1 MATTNELAHLHPSAR
16 DLAVLT
22 DEQRVRILQRDRWI
36 DYPRAM
42 EALKRLERLLET
54 PQRERIPCLVIHG
67 RSNIGKTLVITKFL
81 HDHPPRFDG
90 GRGLE
95 QRQIIAMQMPAT
107 PDQRRFYS
115 ALLFELGAPQSASAT
130 LAQLERVT
138 RDLLRRIEPRMLI
151 VDEVHHLLAGSHI
164 EQRASLNLL
173 KYLAND
179 LKISVVAVGTSDA
192 PLAFRTDPQMSS
204 RFTPFEMPRW
214 IESDDFRR
222 LLRAFE
228 QVLPL
233 RRASDLVQR
242 PFVQFLISA
251 SGGLLGE
258 VSRLLTEAAERAIL
272 DGSQRISLEHL
283 EGAVCEQG

>member
-1 MATTNELAHLHPSAR
+1 MATASDLAHLHPTVR
-16 DLAVLT
+16 ELALLGN
-22 DEQRVRILQRDRWI
+22 EQRLRLLQRDRWI
-36 DYPRAM
+36 DYPRAA
-42 EALKRLERLLET
+42 EALRRLERLLQT
-54 PQRERIPCLVIHG
+54 PQRERMPCLVIHG

-81 HDHPPRFDG
+81 RDHPPQFDG
-90 GRGLE
+90 DRGLE

-130 LAQLERVT
+130 LAQLERVA
-138 RDLLRRIEPRMLI
+138 RDLLRRIAPRMLI

-192 PLAFRTDPQMSS
+192 PLALRTDPQMSS

-214 IESDDFRR
+214 TESDDFRR

-233 RRASDLVQR
+233 RRVSDLVQR
-242 PFVQFLISA
+242 PVVQFLISA

-258 VSRLLTEAAERAIL
+258 VSRLLTEAAEQAIVE
-272 DGSQRISLEHL
+272 GSERIALEHL
-283 EGAVCEQG
+283 ERAACELS

>member
-1 MATTNELAHLHPSAR
+1 MATASDLAHL
-16 DLAVLT
+16 
-22 DEQRVRILQRDRWI
+22 
-36 DYPRAM
+36 
-42 EALKRLERLLET
+42 
-54 PQRERIPCLVIHG
+54 RE
-67 RSNIGKTLVITKFL
+67 
-81 HDHPPRFDG
+81 HPPQFDG

-95 QRQIIAMQMPAT
+95 RRQIIAMQMPAT

-130 LAQLERVT
+130 LAQLERVS
-138 RDLLRRIEPRMLI
+138 RDLLRRIAPRMLI
-151 VDEVHHLLAGSHI
+151 VDEVHHLLAGSHV

-192 PLAFRTDPQMSS
+192 PLALRTDAQMSS
-204 RFTPFEMPRW
+204 RFTSFEMPSW

-242 PFVQFLISA
+242 PIVQFLISA

-258 VSRLLTEAAERAIL
+258 VSRLLTEAAEQAIVE
-272 DGSQRISLEHL
+272 GSERISLEHL
-283 EGAVCEQG
+283 ERVACEQG

>member
-1 MATTNELAHLHPSAR
+1 MATTNEQAHLHPSAR
-16 DLAVLT
+16 NLAVLA
-22 DEQRVRILQRDRWI
+22 DEQRIRILQRDRWI

-54 PQRERIPCLVIHG
+54 PQRERMPCLVIHG

-81 HDHPPRFDG
+81 RDHPPRFDG

-151 VDEVHHLLAGSHI
+151 VDKVHHLLAGSHI

-214 IESDDFRR
+214 IESDDFGACCGRSSRCCRYGGRR
-222 LLRAFE
+222 T
-228 QVLPL
+228 
-233 RRASDLVQR
+233 SC
-242 PFVQFLISA
+242 
-251 SGGLLGE
+251 SGH
-258 VSRLLTEAAERAIL
+258 SC
-272 DGSQRISLEHL
+272 SS
-283 EGAVCEQG
+283 

>member
-1 MATTNELAHLHPSAR
+1 M
-16 DLAVLT
+16 
-22 DEQRVRILQRDRWI
+22 
-36 DYPRAM
+36 
-42 EALKRLERLLET
+42 
-54 PQRERIPCLVIHG
+54 PCLVIHG
-67 RSNIGKTLVITKFL
+67 RSNIGKTLVIAKFL
-81 HDHPPRFDG
+81 RDHPPQFDA

-95 QRQIIAMQMPAT
+95 QHRIIAIQMPAT

-115 ALLFELGAPQSASAT
+115 ALVVELGAPQSASAT
-130 LAQLERVT
+130 LAQLERVA
-138 RDLLRRIEPRMLI
+138 RDLLRRIAPRMLI

-192 PLAFRTDPQMSS
+192 PLAFRTDAQMSS

-214 IESDDFRR
+214 TESDDFRR

-242 PFVQFLISA
+242 TLVQFLISA
-251 SGGLLGE
+251 SEGLLGE
-258 VSRLLTEAAERAIL
+258 VSRLLTEAAEEAIL
-272 DGSQRISLEHL
+272 DGSERIVLEHL
-283 EGAVCEQG
+283 EQATCEQG

>member
-1 MATTNELAHLHPSAR
+1 MATTSELAHLHSSAR
-16 DLAVLT
+16 ALALLGN
-22 DEQRVRILQRDRWI
+22 EQRIRMLQRDRWI
-36 DYPRAM
+36 DYPRAT
-42 EALKRLERLLET
+42 EALRRLERLLET
-54 PQRERIPCLVIHG
+54 PQRERMPCLVIHG
-67 RSNIGKTLVITKFL
+67 RSNIGKTLVIAKFL
-81 HDHPPRFDG
+81 REHPPQFDG

-95 QRQIIAMQMPAT
+95 QRQIVSMQMPAT

-115 ALLFELGAPQSASAT
+115 ALLFELGAPQSATAT
-130 LAQLERVT
+130 LAQLERVC
-138 RDLLRRIEPRMLI
+138 RDLLRRIAPRMLI

-214 IESDDFRR
+214 TESDDFRR

-233 RRASDLVQR
+233 RRVSDLAQR

-258 VSRLLTEAAERAIL
+258 VSRLLGEAAEQAIL
-272 DGSQRISLEHL
+272 DGSERISLEHL
-283 EGAVCEQG
+283 ERATCEQG